1 MSQEHFVIIGNGP
14 SGYAAALTLR
24 EILPEERIT
33 IISRE
38 RQPTYFPRFLP
49 DLIAGKI
56 EEEQVFASG
65 LSSYKENNIKLR
77 SGQQVVDL
85 DLNQRELILDHKERL
100 PFDGLIIAVGGKP
113 RIPEPY
119 LNLKDLMLTLK
130 TFDDAKS
137 WISALKPLDNILIIG
152 GDLTSFAVV
161 RALRSLGKQVY
172 FMFDEGAFWPL
183 RSNRRLLK
191 EAGNSLDRKGVE
203 VLEGNTIKGIARLDN
218 HNYEVRI
225 DSGKIEV
232 GLVGAFF
239 GLVPDVRFLAG
250 SGLTLDRGILVDE
263 YLRVGVEGIY
273 ATGDCAQIYH
283 PEINDYWVSIGHQ
296 NAVNLGRI
304 AAINLSGGMVQADV
318 ARESIY
324 DVDGIRVNTSWWL
337 EY

>member
-1 MSQEHFVIIGNGP
+1 MSQEHLVIIGNGP

-33 IISRE
+33 LISRE
-38 RQPTYFPRFLP
+38 RQPSYFPRFLP

-56 EEEQVFASG
+56 EEEQIFASA
-65 LSSYKENNIKLR
+65 LSTYKENNIRLR

-85 DLNQRELILDHKERL
+85 DPNRRELILDHKECL

-119 LNLKDLMLTLK
+119 LNLKDLMMTLK
-130 TFDDAKS
+130 TIDDAKDWMS
-137 WISALKPLDNILIIG
+137 VLKPLDSLLIIG
-152 GDLTSFAVV
+152 GDLTSFALAK
-161 RALRSLGKQVY
+161 ALRSLDKQIY
-172 FMFDEGAFWPL
+172 FMLDEGAFWPL
-183 RSNRRLLK
+183 RGNRRLL
-191 EAGNSLDRKGVE
+191 EQAAESLSLKGIE
-203 VLEGNTIKGIARLDN
+203 VLQGNRLKGISQLD
-218 HNYEVRI
+218 HHHYEVRI
-225 DSGKIEV
+225 DGGKLEV

-239 GLVPDVRFLAG
+239 GLVPDVGFLART
-250 SGLTLDRGILVDE
+250 GLTLDRGILVDE
-263 YLRVGVEGIY
+263 YLRVGIEGIY

-304 AAINLSGGMVQADV
+304 AAINLAGGKVQADV